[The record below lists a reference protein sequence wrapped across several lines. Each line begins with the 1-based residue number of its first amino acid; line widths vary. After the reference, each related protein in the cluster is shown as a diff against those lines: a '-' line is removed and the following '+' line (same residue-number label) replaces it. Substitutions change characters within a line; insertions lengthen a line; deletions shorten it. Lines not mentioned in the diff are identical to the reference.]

1 MGGLWR
7 NDSRRQYHPNPIR
20 KAWGAPRGQRARHV
34 IEGNKV
40 NVGDPNGSSKEVSTD
55 KNKIEE
61 DEMVVGSQMDHSTD
75 EASNDGRGKDPR

>member
-1 MGGLWR
+1 
-7 NDSRRQYHPNPIR
+7 
-20 KAWGAPRGQRARHV
+20 
-34 IEGNKV
+34 V